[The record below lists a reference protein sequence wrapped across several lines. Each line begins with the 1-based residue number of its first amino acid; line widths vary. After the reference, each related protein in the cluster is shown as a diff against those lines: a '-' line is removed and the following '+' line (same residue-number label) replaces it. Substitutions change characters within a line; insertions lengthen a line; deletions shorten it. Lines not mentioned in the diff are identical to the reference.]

1 MIGGGK
7 RGSPSPPNHQTTTP
21 MPDRSKAPD
30 IHNIENLNLPVPRQ
44 IRLDNGLP
52 VYIINMGTQ
61 PVVKLEIVFFA
72 GRPYEHKKLASRATV
87 GLLKEGV
94 QGADSAAIAEHFDF
108 YGSSLSFPFN
118 LDTSNIVL
126 YSLGK
131 YFDKVLPM
139 FAALLTQPTFPEEEL
154 QRFIKRNR
162 QRLQIDLQKNDL
174 VAYRQI
180 TEDIFGSDH
189 PYGYNSYLDTYER
202 LERADLIRH
211 FERHYNSKNGMIII
225 SGRVEEYMLEAL
237 NRHLGQSIP
246 RGTAG
251 NPVLE
256 GEGSPPGKRWIDHPD
271 SVQAAVRIGRRLFD
285 RKHPDYFGMYVL
297 CTVLGGY
304 FGSRLMENIREE
316 KGYTYNIYSMIDTMT
331 HDGFF
336 YIGTEVGNKFVS
348 DTRTQ
353 IYREMQDLQENLI
366 GEEELQM
373 VRNYLLGN
381 FLTMLDGPFN
391 VSELVK
397 DLLMESLPLSHF
409 EDWVQAVRTVPAVS
423 LRELARRYFRSEDL
437 TEVIVGKR
445 R

>member
-1 MIGGGK
+1 
-7 RGSPSPPNHQTTTP
+7 
-21 MPDRSKAPD
+21 MPDRSKAPA
-30 IHNIENLNLPVPRQ
+30 IREIEKLNLPEPREV
-44 IRLDNGLP
+44 RLDNGIP
-52 VYIINMGTQ
+52 VYVIDMGAQ
-61 PVVKLEIVFFA
+61 PVIKLEVMFFA
-72 GRPYEHKKLASRATV
+72 GRPYEHKKLASRATL

-94 QGADSAAIAEHFDF
+94 SSADSAAIAEHFDF
-108 YGSSLSFPFN
+108 YGSLLSFPFN

-131 YFDKVLPM
+131 YFDRVLPL
-139 FAALLTQPTFPEEEL
+139 FTELLTQPVFPEEEL

-180 TEDIFGSDH
+180 TEDLFGPDH

-211 FERHYNSKNGMIII
+211 FERCYNSKNTVVII
-225 SGRVEEYMLEAL
+225 SGRVEERMLEAL
-237 NRHLGQSIP
+237 NRYLGRAIP
-246 RGTAG
+246 PGAPG
-251 NPVLE
+251 IPVLE
-256 GEGSPPGKRWIDHPD
+256 GAGRPPGKRWVNHPET
-271 SVQAAVRIGRRLFD
+271 VQTAVRIGRRLFN
-285 RKHPDYFGMYVL
+285 RRHPDYFGMYIL

-304 FGSRLMENIREE
+304 FGSRLMENIRED
-316 KGYTYNIYSMIDTMT
+316 KGYTYNIYSMIDNMV

-336 YIGTEVGNKFVS
+336 YIGAEVGNEFVA

-353 IYREMQDLQENLI
+353 IYREMEDLQENLI
-366 GEEELQM
+366 EEDELQM

-397 DLLMESLPLSHF
+397 DLLMESLPFSFF
-409 EDWVQAVRTVPAVS
+409 EEWVQSVRTLPADT
-423 LRELARRYFRSEDL
+423 LRNLARRYFRQEDL
-437 TEVIVGKR
+437 SEVIVGKR
-445 R
+445 Q